1 MQGGA
6 IVFRKHRR
14 PTPAFKVPSPYNPMH
29 GEQANLRQEG
39 TAPYCAMMQVAE
51 EDTYDDYV
59 ICRGFDTRIL
69 RFIDY
74 AEGNPNKPGISVAKP
89 YGNRVSGRYEIGEI
103 YPALLPTQ
111 GNSGF
116 SDFRQVVFTPPS
128 PIAVE
133 WRVGQNPG
141 TVTGGGLDGGQPADL
156 NDAIEIMYDHN
167 GKVVNWLLID
177 AVGGGDNR
185 LRHVKTKAS
194 CAARNITTGAMSS
207 VSCDLYLVA
216 ADGTVS
222 DTLLDITVFNPGGL
236 VASGTW
242 MTILLNEA
250 GQYEFVVARCG
261 T

>member
-1 MQGGA
+1 MWKK
-6 IVFRKHRR
+6 RRR
-14 PTPAFKVPSPYNPMH
+14 PTPHFKIPSPFNPIQ
-29 GEQANLRQEG
+29 GEQANLRQDG
-39 TAPYCAMMQVAE
+39 ISPFCAMMQVAAD
-51 EDTYDDYV
+51 DTYEDYV
-59 ICRGFDTRIL
+59 ICRGFDPRIL

-74 AEGNPNKPGISVAKP
+74 AAGNPNKPGISVAKP
-89 YGNRVSGRYEIGEI
+89 FGSRVTGRYSVGQI

-111 GNSGF
+111 GNAGL
-116 SDFRQVVFTPPS
+116 SDFRHVVFTPPS

-141 TVTGGGLDGGQPADL
+141 TVTGGGDDGGQPEDL
-156 NDAIEIMYDHN
+156 TDEIAVLYDHN
-167 GKVVNWLLID
+167 GKVVNWLLLD
-177 AVGGGDNR
+177 SAGSSNK

-194 CAARNITTGAMSS
+194 CAARNITTGAMAS

-216 ADGTVS
+216 ADGTLT
-222 DTLLDITVFNPGGL
+222 DTGTDITVFNPGSL